1 MIVKW
6 GVLGTASIAKNCTI
20 PGMLMADSCELYAIS
35 GRNEDK
41 VAEYKEKFGFKKGY
55 VGYDKLL
62 EDPEVQAV
70 YIPLPNGIHK
80 EWVIA
85 ALKAGK
91 HVLCEKPMALNADDA
106 KEMMDTARENGV
118 ILMEAYAYLH
128 SPYVRALKD
137 EINSGRLGKILYID
151 TGFITQGYKE
161 DIRLYKNLGGG
172 MIYDLG
178 VYCTTMILSLTDS
191 EIEYVKAVAEKTS
204 EGVDAFT
211 TVIIGF
217 KNGIRASFVVGM
229 TLGEDTNAR
238 YDKLYIHGTEGNIKS
253 DVEYNQEGKLKYTVR
268 YGNKTKIKKVYA
280 PQNYSLEVEN
290 LSKSILG
297 LEKPLVSEEFTVKNA
312 ELIDMILEAI
322 GY

>member
-1 MIVKW
+1 MKVKW

-151 TGFITQGYKE
+151 TGFVTQGYKE

-217 KNGIRASFVVGM
+217 ANGIRASFVVGM